1 MGQAPAKE
9 EDFSWAYTEEPH
21 ASRRKE
27 ILAKYPQIKELFGQD
42 KAFRPVVVCMVIAQI
57 VFAYLLRD
65 SDWLLILFQAY
76 FVSGTINHSLT
87 LAVHEI
93 SHNQAFGTNR
103 PLANRIFGFIANLP
117 MCIPMSISFKKYHL
131 EHHRNLGEDVID
143 TDVPTEFEA
152 KVFRTWLGKMIWMS
166 LQPLFYGIRPF
177 MLYPKSMTD
186 LELINVA
193 IQLLFSTFIYTQFG
207 AKSFFFLFGGLVLG
221 MGLHPC
227 AGHFVSEHY
236 VFKKDQETYS
246 YYGPI
251 NMVVFNVGYHVEH
264 HDFPYIT
271 GSNLPKVREIAP
283 EYYQDW
289 QTHDSWVGMM
299 ADFIFNPKMTLRKR
313 IKRKYAKPDQFSF
326 YGTGPYE
333 TSHVY
338 QSIAN
343 VVNMLTGFGGRKSVV
358 KCD

>member
-1 MGQAPAKE
+1 
-9 EDFSWAYTEEPH
+9 
-21 ASRRKE
+21 
-27 ILAKYPQIKELFGQD
+27 
-42 KAFRPVVVCMVIAQI
+42 
-57 VFAYLLRD
+57 
-65 SDWLLILFQAY
+65 
-76 FVSGTINHSLT
+76 
-87 LAVHEI
+87 
-93 SHNQAFGTNR
+93 
-103 PLANRIFGFIANLP
+103 

-236 VFKKDQETYS
+236 VFKKDQETYRYVDASHSFSKKKLNYIFS

-271 GSNLPKVREIAP
+271 GSNLPKVC
-283 EYYQDW
+283 
-289 QTHDSWVGMM
+289 
-299 ADFIFNPKMTLRKR
+299 FIYFRPFRTLTNG
-313 IKRKYAKPDQFSF
+313 IYAKKGRPDIRIEVLERAEICNLMLILSF
-326 YGTGPYE
+326 DD
-333 TSHVY
+333 VLMIIKY
-338 QSIAN
+338 QKLDEVITELCSQRL
-343 VVNMLTGFGGRKSVV
+343 NMSN
-358 KCD
+358 